1 MAPHRQKDIARL
13 GLRAMLGGTLATMM
27 TACVAGVF
35 LSDDDM
41 ARHAENLRNWKI
53 MTGK

>member
-1 MAPHRQKDIARL
+1 
-13 GLRAMLGGTLATMM
+13 M